1 VPSEPNTILLAYYR
15 GGIVVNS
22 AGERFVDESKS
33 YKAIGKA
40 SMDQAG
46 ARGFQIFDQK
56 VMDLSVRSP
65 KTLDFQRAFDLG
77 RVTAADTI
85 VELAERI
92 GIDPQALARTVSEYN
107 DGIRQQRD
115 RFGRRHLS
123 NQVGEAFPLEHP
135 RYYAYATVPYM
146 ATTYAGIKV
155 DRRMRVV
162 DVWGK
167 PIDGLY
173 AAGEIIGGAH
183 GRGYMTGASLG
194 KALIFGRV
202 AAWSAISG

>member
-1 VPSEPNTILLAYYR
+1 MPTFGALQEAVPSEPNTILLAYYR

-22 AGERFVDESKS
+22 TGERFVDESKS

-40 SMDQAG
+40 SMGQAG

-56 VMDLSVRSP
+56 VMDLSVRAP

-115 RFGRRHLS
+115 SFGRRHLS
-123 NQVGEAFPLEHP
+123 NQVGEAFPSNIPVTTPTP
-135 RYYAYATVPYM
+135 RFPIWQPRMPASRSTDGCGWS
-146 ATTYAGIKV
+146 TY
-155 DRRMRVV
+155 
-162 DVWGK
+162 
-167 PIDGLY
+167 
-173 AAGEIIGGAH
+173 
-183 GRGYMTGASLG
+183 GASPSTACTPPARSSAAPTG
-194 KALIFGRV
+194 V
-202 AAWSAISG
+202 AI

>member
-1 VPSEPNTILLAYYR
+1 MQRRDTPA
-15 GGIVVNS
+15 
-22 AGERFVDESKS
+22 
-33 YKAIGKA
+33 
-40 SMDQAG
+40 
-46 ARGFQIFDQK
+46 ARQ
-56 VMDLSVRSP
+56 LR
-65 KTLDFQRAFDLG
+65 
-77 RVTAADTI
+77 
-85 VELAERI
+85 
-92 GIDPQALARTVSEYN
+92 PQASV
-107 DGIRQQRD
+107 QP
-115 RFGRRHLS
+115 GRRG
-123 NQVGEAFPLEHP
+123 VPLEHP